1 MNFSKLNK
9 LPFPLLFTIY
19 SAPLNKIYWDVGFR
33 IRIYYVAIILC
44 LLVFGVRNLFTSNG
58 FHKKYSF
65 PSICYIL
72 IFSIS
77 VLSLAFALDK
87 IQCIKGI
94 GDLLIGL
101 LASTFIFKYAKTWDK
116 LYSVVKHWAYVG
128 IIMSLYGAIQFLLKI
143 YLDIDLDEYVIAP
156 ITLGV
161 RRSGLDGYGQ
171 FFRITSLIE
180 DSSNYSIYLLT
191 ILPIVILKAL
201 GGWIDKNNKQFFL
214 WGASFL
220 LMFFNLLL
228 TMSRSGLVA
237 FVILI
242 PLVIHYL
249 LYSRNINAIDSY
261 SENVDAIKSS
271 AKKTARNR
279 RAFLIILSFF
289 AVITALILSNLQVMS
304 EIMSMRTEAS
314 EGTKLHFELLYAS
327 VDLTF
332 TKPLGVGINNFPVA
346 FSEYYQPNEP
356 PIWSTFNAYTLISS
370 ELGFQGC
377 ITYFFLFSFLIRNL
391 LNKVRV
397 TNLLEQ
403 KDIYM
408 GLYLCLI
415 GVMISSISY
424 TSFNN
429 GYFQVFMGMLI
440 AASLIDSE
448 TQGDLVNYTSKH
460 V

>member
-19 SAPLNKIYWDVGFR
+19 AAPLNKIYWDVGFR

-44 LLVFGVRNLFTSNG
+44 LFVFGIRNLFTNKDNHG
-58 FHKKYSF
+58 KYSF

-77 VLSLAFALDK
+77 VLSLAFSLDK
-87 IQCIKGI
+87 IQCVKGI

-116 LYSVVKHWAYVG
+116 LYSVIKHWVYVG

-191 ILPIVILKAL
+191 ILPVVVLKAL

-214 WGASFL
+214 WGVSFL

-242 PLVIHYL
+242 PIIIHYL
-249 LYSRNINAIDSY
+249 LYSRNANAV
-261 SENVDAIKSS
+261 ENLAQ
-271 AKKTARNR
+271 KTARNR
-279 RAFLIILSFF
+279 RAYLIILSFF
-289 AVITALILSNLQVMS
+289 AVVITLVLSNIQVMS
-304 EIMSMRTEAS
+304 EILSMRTEAS

-377 ITYFFLFSFLIRNL
+377 ITYFFLFSFLIKNL
-391 LNKVRV
+391 LNKVRI
-397 TNLLEQ
+397 TSLLHQ
-403 KDIYM
+403 KDVYM

-440 AASLIDSE
+440 AGSLINLE
-448 TQGDLVNYTSKH
+448 KPRNLVAYDNEC